1 MLASIFDLPSPSAL
15 PLNIP
20 EQSTD
25 EFLASVAHEL
35 RTPLTS
41 LLGAVGLMAG
51 GAAGSL
57 PQGAQALAE
66 LAQRNGER
74 LSRLID
80 DLLDLSRLEGDRMR
94 LTLSAQELGS
104 LIHEAVAQ
112 HQVIAG
118 RHGVALR
125 TVEDQRAEI
134 ERWVAVDPDRFQQV
148 MANLLV
154 NAIRHSA
161 PGDSVQVALQ
171 ERGDRV
177 QISVRDQGPG
187 IDPAIHPRLFE
198 RFVHASSG
206 RSNSSG
212 SNGLGLYLS
221 RLLIERMGGRITA
234 ESPIEHFAGTGPGR
248 GTIFHLD
255 LPRVEA
261 TDPDA

>member
-1 MLASIFDLPSPSAL
+1 M

-25 EFLASVAHEL
+25 EFLASIAHEL

-41 LLGAVGLMAG
+41 LLGAVGLIAG
-51 GAAGSL
+51 GAAGIL

-80 DLLDLSRLEGDRMR
+80 DLLDLSRLEGHRMR

-118 RHGVALR
+118 RRGVAMR
-125 TVEDQRAEI
+125 TVEDQDAEI

-161 PGDSVQVALQ
+161 PGDSIQVALQ
-171 ERGDRV
+171 DRGNWL

-187 IDPAIHPRLFE
+187 IDPAIYPRLFE
-198 RFVHASSG
+198 RFVYASSG
-206 RSNSSG
+206 RSDSSD

-234 ESPIEHFAGTGPGR
+234 DSPIEPHAGNRPGR
-248 GTIFHLD
+248 GAIFHVE

-261 TDPDA
+261 PPPNA

>member
-1 MLASIFDLPSPSAL
+1 MARIAIPPYPSAL

-51 GAAGSL
+51 GAAGIL
-57 PQGAQALAE
+57 PQGAQALAD
-66 LAQRNGER
+66 LAHRNGER

-80 DLLDLSRLEGDRMR
+80 DLLDLSRLDGDRMR
-94 LTLSAQELGS
+94 LTLRAQELGS
-104 LIHEAVAQ
+104 LIHEAVVQ

-118 RHGVALR
+118 RRGVALR
-125 TVEDQRAEI
+125 IVEDQRAEI
-134 ERWVAVDPDRFQQV
+134 EHWVAVDPDRFQQV

-154 NAIRHSA
+154 NAIRHSP
-161 PGDSVQVALQ
+161 PGDSVQIVLQ
-171 ERGDRV
+171 DRGNRV
-177 QISVRDQGPG
+177 RISVRDEGPG

-198 RFVHASSG
+198 RFVHAPSG
-206 RSNSSG
+206 HADSRNG
-212 SNGLGLYLS
+212 NGLGLYLS

-234 ESPIEHFAGTGPGR
+234 ETSIEPLAGTGAGPGA
-248 GTIFHLD
+248 TFHLD
-255 LPRVEA
+255 LPRVDA
-261 TDPDA
+261 TDPRA